1 MTKAELT
8 EYIKENFTGRAELI
22 ENDQPEPYFIIKADE
37 VVAFSRLIH
46 DDPKLQM
53 SFLMNLSGVDTGER
67 FEVIYNVC
75 SYRLKHRLFF
85 KIILDHD
92 KPEIDTVMKIWPAA
106 NWYEREIWELFG
118 ITVRDH
124 PNLTRFL
131 LPDDWDE
138 GHPMCKGWVGKNV
151 EPMPER
157 N

>member
-8 EYIKENFTGRAELI
+8 EYIKENFTGRPELI
-22 ENDQPEPYFIIKADE
+22 ENDQPEPYFLIKAKN

-53 SFLMNLSGVDTGER
+53 TFLMNLSGVDTGER
-67 FEVIYNVC
+67 FEVVYNAC

-85 KIILDHD
+85 KVILDHD
-92 KPEIDTVMKIWPAA
+92 KPEIDTVMEIWPAA

-131 LPDDWDE
+131 LPEDWDE
-138 GHPMCKGWVGKNV
+138 GHPMRKGWVGKNV
-151 EPMPER
+151 EPLPER
-157 N
+157 T